1 MVLQEHGPSGP
12 GIRDIC
18 SLCRVPLDAQRNKP
32 EWEGGSPLTDLTPY
46 LIFALALWAVGIYCL
61 ATKKNMIR
69 LVFGIEILI
78 NTANISFISMAGA
91 IPGFIDPLGH
101 SIVII
106 VIGLSGAMSAVAI
119 TLVVYAYRQYG
130 TLDVRELKRLRG

>member
-1 MVLQEHGPSGP
+1 M
-12 GIRDIC
+12 
-18 SLCRVPLDAQRNKP
+18 
-32 EWEGGSPLTDLTPY
+32 TDLAPY
-46 LIFALALWAVGIYCL
+46 LAFALALWAVGIYCL

-78 NTANISFISMAGA
+78 NAANISFISMAGA